1 MSEELD
7 KSRARLGGRYP
18 EIVENLG
25 KCIFCDLRDKY
36 VVTRQESWVL
46 TVNIYPYIDG
56 QLLVLPERHLERYQ
70 DLTSEDVSTSDS
82 LIRKG
87 IRLLKRGMG
96 VENYWIILRE
106 GKLAGKTVKHLHWNI
121 MPYIEGLNTWHY
133 QEIKVEPLELAQR
146 LRSALNDERTT

>member
-1 MSEELD
+1 MSDEPV
-7 KSRARLGGRYP
+7 KSSARLEGRYR
-18 EIVENLG
+18 EIAQNLA

-36 VVTRQESWVL
+36 VVTRQDSWVL

-56 QLLVLPERHLERYQ
+56 QLLVLPERHIESYQ
-70 DLTSEDVSTSDS
+70 DLTSEDLLTSDR

-96 VENYWIILRE
+96 IQNYWIILRE
-106 GKLAGKTVKHLHWNI
+106 GKLAGKTVKHLHWNV

-133 QEIKVEPLELAQR
+133 QEIKVEPLKLAKK
-146 LRSALNDERTT
+146 LRRALKK